1 MTSGIEI
8 TQHMIIGIVC
18 ALLAQ
23 FVIMIL
29 WKDVSLPFWSAIV
42 IDLGVIGFIACLGV
56 FSWYS

>member
-8 TQHMIIGIVC
+8 TQYMIIGIVF
-18 ALLAQ
+18 ALLTQ

-29 WKDVSLPFWSAIV
+29 WKDVSLPFWSSFV

>member
-29 WKDVSLPFWSAIV
+29 WKDVSLPFWSSFV